1 MTKYVVVNPK
11 DNTCLNNIH
20 IDKVGSRMVGINM
33 VSEESPTVMLFSS
46 VGDAQQL
53 IDRVKNRLHIN
64 GLTIKEK
71 RF

>member
-1 MTKYVVVNPK
+1 MVRYVVTNPK

-33 VSEESPTVMLFSS
+33 VSENSPTVLLFSS
-46 VGDAQQL
+46 EGDAQSL
-53 IDRVKNRLHIN
+53 IDKIKSKLNIK